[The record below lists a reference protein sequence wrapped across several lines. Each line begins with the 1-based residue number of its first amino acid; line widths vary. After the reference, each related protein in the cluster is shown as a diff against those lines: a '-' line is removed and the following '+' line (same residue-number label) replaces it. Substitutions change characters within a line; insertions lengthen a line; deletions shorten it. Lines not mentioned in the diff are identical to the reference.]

1 MSTAR
6 LKRKLGDLGI
16 DTSSRKANENFCL
29 IGTPLP
35 PLEKSKDTGEF
46 VPLWKQEVRDEK
58 GRRRLHGAF
67 TGGFSAGYFNTVG
80 SKEGWTPST
89 FISSRSDRATN
100 KNRPSRPED
109 FMDEEDLTGMRDDQ
123 KLVDEHEQM
132 DLLGGTQDEMSK
144 RGLGA
149 DDKDAITLALEQSL
163 LPAPKDSVGA
173 RILKKMGWRIGQG
186 VGPRI
191 TWRQREIAF
200 GRNPDVPSDDI
211 DEEAKKH
218 LYAPRDTPLIIVERK
233 ENFHGLGYDPGLGL
247 HASLGVAPEASKQS
261 NGPRLAGGFGLG
273 ALNDADDDDLD
284 VYDHSQIRGRNHHA
298 YDANDVHDEEHVL
311 MSSRSQGA
319 RDLGKAAQPQRPSTG
334 KVVFRDGKQP
344 LNGFIISEKPVA
356 EDLCFPIPDVPKD
369 WTPNPKRVWEMEKAN
384 SKDKENASIP
394 PPSQTQ
400 SHAQWKKGISA
411 NQRGAA
417 LGETPLPSAP
427 RSIFE
432 YISKKDQERIKNIAA
447 SRFAPPSTSD
457 DPSPGPSL
465 PTPPT
470 ITHTEPHV
478 AQAALHGFQPFTTDP
493 TKQARYTAYLHA
505 HANPGSGTIP
515 PAQKPGQ
522 SAEEFAKEIN
532 DYAKSAALFRPVSGA
547 MAGRFTSAAVL
558 DLGPKI
564 IEGLHTPAAQPEE
577 GADSMDVAE
586 EKLKEEVKEEAPKV
600 HAARLGMYGVMT
612 REVCTWQPARL
623 LCKRFGVKEPD
634 LDVPDD
640 TSVPSAQTAA
650 PEFTGAAPADEF
662 ADASAGVTQAEGRGS
677 GSSKRDVANIGMGED
692 DGQGDD
698 VLTYERPGMDIF
710 KAIFASDDEESDEE
724 KDRIDDVD
732 EVDEPPAVSAPAGP
746 SNPAPDPDVKPPPSN
761 GIVED
766 VDLATFK
773 PTFIPRGSKPKE
785 TEKKERK
792 NKKQKSSKG
801 GILVS
806 FDVDEDG
813 GDSSLTAARQKH
825 RDRDSERPRK
835 KKRKDREGDGG
846 EDMWVEKPLPDI
858 VKALPVNLSLD
869 EESQVSGQGSG
880 PPRARKRAVDFM

>member
-1 MSTAR
+1 MSTTR

-67 TGGFSAGYFNTVG
+67 TGGFSAGFFNTVG

-89 FISSRSDRATN
+89 FISSRSDRAKN

-109 FMDEEDLTGMRDDQ
+109 FMDEEDLTEMRDDQ

-132 DLLGGTQDEMSK
+132 DLLGGTQAEMSR
-144 RGLGA
+144 RGEGA
-149 DDKDAITLALEQSL
+149 DDGEKDAITLALEKSL

-186 VGPRI
+186 IGPRI
-191 TWRQREIAF
+191 TWRQREMAF
-200 GRNPDVPSDDI
+200 GRDPDAPSEDV

-218 LYAPRDTPLIIVERK
+218 MYAPRDTPLIIVERK
-233 ENFHGLGYDPGLGL
+233 DNFHGMGYDPGLGL
-247 HASLGVAPEASKQS
+247 HASLGVTAETSKQPG
-261 NGPRLAGGFGLG
+261 GPRLAGGFGLG
-273 ALNDADDDDLD
+273 ALNDVDEDDLD
-284 VYDHSQIRGRNHHA
+284 VYDHSQKHGRNRHA
-298 YDANDVHDEEHVL
+298 YDANDAHDEERVV
-311 MSSRSQGA
+311 MSSRTQGA
-319 RDLGKAAQPQRPSTG
+319 RSLGKAAQPQRPSTG
-334 KVVFRDGKQP
+334 QNTFRDGRPP
-344 LNGFIISEKPVA
+344 LNGFVISDKPVA
-356 EDLCFPIPDVPKD
+356 EDLCFPLPDIPKD
-369 WTPNPKRVWEMEKAN
+369 WTPNPKRVWEQEKAN
-384 SKDKENASIP
+384 SRDKENAAIP
-394 PPSQTQ
+394 HPSQT
-400 SHAQWKKGISA
+400 HAQWKAGISA

-432 YISKKDQERIKNIAA
+432 TSLQTAL
-447 SRFAPPSTSD
+447 PPASTSD
-457 DPSPGPSL
+457 APTPGPPL

-470 ITHTEPHV
+470 TTHTEPHV
-478 AQAALHGFQPFTTDP
+478 AQAALQGFQPFTTDP
-493 TKQARYTAYLHA
+493 PKQARYTAYLLA
-505 HANPGSGTIP
+505 HANPGSDTVP
-515 PAQKPGQ
+515 PMQKPGQ
-522 SAEEFAKEIN
+522 TPEEFTRELS

-564 IEGLHTPAAQPEE
+564 IEGLHTPAAQLEE
-577 GADSMDVAE
+577 QADSMDVEE
-586 EKLKEEVKEEAPKV
+586 EKPKEDPKEEDPKV
-600 HAARLGMYGVMT
+600 HAARLGMYGAIT
-612 REVCTWQPARL
+612 REVRPWQPARL

-634 LDVPDD
+634 LEIPVDAPG
-640 TSVPSAQTAA
+640 PSA
-650 PEFTGAAPADEF
+650 EFTGTAPAEEV
-662 ADASAGVTQAEGRGS
+662 AGASAKTTQVESAGS
-677 GSSKRDVANIGMGED
+677 GSKRDFANIGLGED

-724 KDRIDDVD
+724 KDRMGDVD
-732 EVDEPPAVSAPAGP
+732 EVDEPPPVSVPAGP
-746 SNPAPDPDVKPPPSN
+746 SEPVPEVKPAPPAS

-773 PTFIPRGSKPKE
+773 PTFIPRGSKTKDA
-785 TEKKERK
+785 EKKEK
-792 NKKQKSSKG
+792 KSKKQKSSKG
-801 GILVS
+801 GALVS

-813 GDSSLTAARQKH
+813 GESLSFTAARQKH

-835 KKRKDREGDGG
+835 KKRKAREGDAG
-846 EDMWVEKPLPDI
+846 EDVWVEKPPPDI
-858 VKALPVNLSLD
+858 VKVLPIDLSPD
-869 EESQVSGQGSG
+869 EGGRIGGQESG
-880 PPRARKRAVDFM
+880 PPRARKRAIDFM